1 MSDNLPKNIY
11 RNQVFDFVNAINISK
26 KDLIR
31 ESEAPDLMEK
41 QYSPF
46 LVNRALSY
54 FVDTIMYANEMNREN
69 HVDSLLQNDYYL
81 NSVRSSKRFSKWSKR
96 LESSDIES
104 IQEFYK
110 VNYTR
115 ALEISKVL
123 TKEQLDLIKIRIIK
137 GGNHVQSKPISRGEV
152 KEL

>member
-1 MSDNLPKNIY
+1 MSF
-11 RNQVFDFVNAINISK
+11 FDFVNAINISK

-54 FVDTIMYANEMNREN
+54 FVDTILYANEMNCAN
-69 HVDSLLQNDYYL
+69 HVDSKLQNDYYL
-81 NSVRSSKRFSKWSKR
+81 NSVRVSKRFSKWAKPVEDSVI
-96 LESSDIES
+96 DT
-104 IQEFYK
+104 IQEYYK
-110 VNYTR
+110 VSYVR

-123 TKEQLDLIKIRIIK
+123 TTEQLNLIKTKIIK
-137 GGNHVQSKPISRGEV
+137 GGNHVQSKPAGGSQT
-152 KEL
+152 